1 MSKLGYTKRSRGGQ
15 YRQRSTGDDR
25 QATAQ
30 EQRITDYLEK
40 ARQEQKAVR
49 DEYSLGLKESFSNKK
64 ENVADLHRLEQE
76 LKNVEK
82 ENTAIRRDR
91 EVKRLEDE
99 ARQKQEEAEWKAEFS
114 PILGEAAYKVA
125 KGAWDFASAKRDEG
139 IIKNFKYEVAH
150 EEYDKTFNN
159 LVGDSLNDQTKLQRE
174 GDIDGSKE
182 LNREIESQRNQVLW
196 SDKYTTQQAD
206 VIKQNWSIIV
216 SEALGT
222 LPIDQQTPELIEAR
236 LQQVKKQLGIGK
248 GSVGDRI
255 VNEFAKKKITA
266 WSAFKNQ
273 QIKVANSDR
282 DKESKWKHLLLIKE
296 TYDNADPETQKKL
309 SLAMN
314 DLCLA
319 YTSSYEFSE
328 SGKFITPADRGINFG
343 QGCDAAVMDGL
354 KLHIDRFRDFEDFK
368 NILKGHILP
377 GKEHEGKPYE
387 SYVYDLP
394 SWEKQR
400 SHKMSFWKDEFVKRK
415 QERRKEAAKHD
426 KEEIDKL
433 AAQWKDRLENKKN
446 PEFLD
451 ANDYSIGGGRQQ
463 IWRAYH
469 KTGQPEA
476 VKNELAKALAYDPK
490 STTLQATHDKLTRA
504 AADGDFVEFMDSFKF
519 LTPSQQQYYQAD
531 FERLRILQ
539 GENITPKAV
548 KDVVTKEL
556 NALIQFNPLT
566 KTKHSSFEGA
576 LEAGQQLFYYHLK
589 RADLDDYKD
598 RPGKLIEDV
607 LNKTKEDIRD
617 KEGLFRVQKLAD
629 AKGTEKNQSV
639 FVNFDTTP
647 NEDKISKTYIK
658 KKHLDGTYKSIKD
671 LMEKEQIFSEEETNQ
686 LVDDLINGRDKVE
699 IPENAYHI
707 LKEYYISARVPSQQ
721 DSIEK
726 LINTWL
732 EFKGYSVTMPPQQRT
747 LLTWRLED
755 KTIAQQYTSAYDV
768 QAISAALDIKDAFGE
783 MPMNNIVKTY
793 KKVGEDEL
801 LHAYGLET
809 QNFMMLVDENDNYV
823 LSDPEKAIKSGRDVI
838 RYNPFTHTFRKRDS
852 FSTLNEGDLYN
863 TTSLKDEF
871 ERVNNN
877 D

>member
-15 YRQRSTGDDR
+15 YKQRSAGDDR

-114 PILGEAAYKVA
+114 PILGEATYKVA

-196 SDKYTTQQAD
+196 SDKYTLQQAD

-222 LPIDQQTPELIEAR
+222 LPIDKQTPELIEAR
-236 LQQVKKQLGIGK
+236 LQQVKKQLGIGR
-248 GSVGDRI
+248 GSVGDREI
-255 VNEFAKKKITA
+255 NEFAKKKITA

-282 DKESKWKHLLLIKE
+282 DKESKWKHLFLIRE
-296 TYDNADPETQKKL
+296 NYDNADPETQKKL

-319 YTSSYEFSE
+319 YNSSYEFSE

-343 QGCDAAVMDGL
+343 QACDSAVMDAMN
-354 KLHIDRFRDFEDFK
+354 LHIDKFRDFEDFK

-400 SHKMSFWKDEFVKRK
+400 SQKMSFWKDKFVKRK
-415 QERRKEAAKHD
+415 QERRKEAAVLD
-426 KEEIDKL
+426 KEEVDKL

-476 VKNELAKALAYDPK
+476 VKNELAGALAYDPK

-539 GENITPKAV
+539 SENITSKAV
-548 KDVVTKEL
+548 KDTVTKEL
-556 NALIQFNPLT
+556 NTLIQFNPLNP
-566 KTKHSSFEGA
+566 TKHSSFDAA
-576 LEAGQQLFYYHLK
+576 LEAGRQLFYYHLS
-589 RADLDDYKD
+589 RADLNDYKD

-607 LNKTKEDIRD
+607 TNKTKEDIRD

-647 NEDKISKTYIK
+647 NEDKISKAYIK
-658 KKHLDGTYKSIKD
+658 EKHLDGTYKTIRS
-671 LMEKEQIFSEEETNQ
+671 LMENEQIFSEEETNT
-686 LVDDLINGRDKVE
+686 LADAILNGRDKIE
-699 IPENAYHI
+699 IPENAYNI
-707 LKEYYISARVPSQQ
+707 LKEYYISGVAP
-721 DSIEK
+721 
-726 LINTWL
+726 
-732 EFKGYSVTMPPQQRT
+732 
-747 LLTWRLED
+747 D
-755 KTIAQQYTSAYDV
+755 KQPAV
-768 QAISAALDIKDAFGE
+768 E
-783 MPMNNIVKTY
+783 
-793 KKVGEDEL
+793 
-801 LHAYGLET
+801 
-809 QNFMMLVDENDNYV
+809 
-823 LSDPEKAIKSGRDVI
+823 DVI
-838 RYNPFTHTFRKRDS
+838 NAWFK
-852 FSTLNEGDLYN
+852 
-863 TTSLKDEF
+863 
-871 ERVNNN
+871 
-877 D
+877 

>member
-114 PILGEAAYKVA
+114 PILGEATYKVA

-196 SDKYTTQQAD
+196 SDKYTLQQAD

-222 LPIDQQTPELIEAR
+222 LPIDKQTPELIEAR
-236 LQQVKKQLGIGK
+236 LQQVKKQLGIGR
-248 GSVGDRI
+248 GSVGDREI
-255 VNEFAKKKITA
+255 NEFAKKKITA

-282 DKESKWKHLLLIKE
+282 DKESKWKHLFLIRE
-296 TYDNADPETQKKL
+296 NYDNADPETQKKL

-319 YTSSYEFSE
+319 YNSSYEFSE

-343 QGCDAAVMDGL
+343 QACDSAVMDAMN
-354 KLHIDRFRDFEDFK
+354 LHIDKFRDFEDFK

-400 SHKMSFWKDEFVKRK
+400 SQKMSFWKDKFVKRK
-415 QERRKEAAKHD
+415 QERRKEAAVLD
-426 KEEIDKL
+426 KEEVDKL

-476 VKNELAKALAYDPK
+476 VKNELAGALAYDPK

-539 GENITPKAV
+539 SENITSKAV
-548 KDVVTKEL
+548 KDTVTKEL
-556 NALIQFNPLT
+556 NTLIQFNPLNP
-566 KTKHSSFEGA
+566 TKHSSFDAA
-576 LEAGQQLFYYHLK
+576 LEAGRQLFYYHLS
-589 RADLDDYKD
+589 RADLNDYKD

-607 LNKTKEDIRD
+607 TNKTKEDIRD

-647 NEDKISKTYIK
+647 NEDKISKAYIK
-658 KKHLDGTYKSIKD
+658 EKHLDGTYKTIRS
-671 LMEKEQIFSEEETNQ
+671 LMENEQIFSEEETNT
-686 LVDDLINGRDKVE
+686 LADAILNGRDKIE
-699 IPENAYHI
+699 IPENAYNI
-707 LKEYYISARVPSQQ
+707 LKEYYISGVAPDKQPAVE
-721 DSIEK
+721 DV
-726 LINTWL
+726 INAW
-732 EFKGYSVTMPPQQRT
+732 FKYKGIPVTMPPQQRT
-747 LLTWRLED
+747 LLTWRLKD

-768 QAISAALDIKDAFGE
+768 QAISAALDVRDAFGE
-783 MPMNNIVKTY
+783 TPMNNIVKSY
-793 KKVGEDEL
+793 KEVGEDEL

-838 RYNPFTHTFRKRDS
+838 RYNPYTNTFSKP
-852 FSTLNEGDLYN
+852 E
-863 TTSLKDEF
+863 SLKDEF
-871 ERVNNN
+871 QVQRVNNN

>member
-1 MSKLGYTKRSRGGQ
+1 MAKLGYTKRSRGGQ

-30 EQRITDYLEK
+30 EKRITDYLEK
-40 ARQEQKAVR
+40 ARQEQKTVR
-49 DEYSLGLKESFSNKK
+49 DEQLTDLRGVFSNEADNRDQLHKL
-64 ENVADLHRLEQE
+64 ENQLRNAQKD
-76 LKNVEK
+76 
-82 ENTAIRRDR
+82 NTAIKRDR
-91 EVKRLEDE
+91 DVKRLEDE
-99 ARQKQEEAEWKAEFS
+99 ARQKQDEAEWWADFS
-114 PILGEAAYKVA
+114 PTLAENLEKAA
-125 KGAWDFASAKRDEG
+125 KGAWDFVSATRDKG
-139 IIKNFKYEVAH
+139 IIDKFKYEVAH

-196 SDKYTTQQAD
+196 SDKYTLQQAD

-236 LQQVKKQLGIGK
+236 LQQVKKQLGIGR
-248 GSVGDRI
+248 GSVGDREI
-255 VNEFAKKKITA
+255 NEFAKKKITA

-282 DKESKWKHLLLIKE
+282 DKESKWKHLFLIKE
-296 TYDNADPETQKKL
+296 NYDNADPETQKKL

-319 YTSSYEFSE
+319 YNSSYEFSE

-343 QGCDAAVMDGL
+343 QACDSAVMDAMN
-354 KLHIDRFRDFEDFK
+354 LHIDKFRDFEDFK

-400 SHKMSFWKDEFVKRK
+400 SQKISFWKDEFVKKKR
-415 QERRKEAAKHD
+415 ERRKVAAIHD
-426 KEEIDKL
+426 KEAIDKL
-433 AAQWKDRLENKKN
+433 AIEWTDRLENKKN

-476 VKNELAKALAYDPK
+476 VKNVLAEALAYDPK
-490 STTLQATHDKLTRA
+490 STTLQATHDKLTRSTR
-504 AADGDFVEFMDSFKF
+504 DGDFVEFMDAYKF
-519 LTPSQQQYYQAD
+519 LTPSQQQHYQAD

-539 GENITPKAV
+539 GEGITPKAV
-548 KDVVTKEL
+548 EDVVTKEL

-576 LEAGQQLFYYHLK
+576 LESGRQLFYYHLS
-589 RADLDDYKD
+589 RTDLDDYKD
-598 RPGKLIEDV
+598 RPGKLIFDV
-607 LNKTKEDIRD
+607 MNKTKEDIRD
-617 KEGLFRVQKLAD
+617 KEGLFRVQTLAD

-639 FVNFDTTP
+639 FVNFDITP
-647 NEDKISKTYIK
+647 NEDKISKAYIK
-658 KKHLDGTYKSIKD
+658 EKHLDGTYKTIRS
-671 LMEKEQIFSEEETNQ
+671 LMENEQVFSEEETNT
-686 LVDDLINGRDKVE
+686 LADAILNGRDKIE
-699 IPENAYHI
+699 IPENAYNI
-707 LKEYYISARVPSQQ
+707 LKEYYISGVAPDKQPAVE
-721 DSIEK
+721 DV
-726 LINTWL
+726 INAW
-732 EFKGYSVTMPPQQRT
+732 FKYKGIPVTMPPQQRT
-747 LLTWRLED
+747 LFRWRLED

-768 QAISAALDIKDAFGE
+768 QAISAALDVRDAFGE

-793 KKVGEDEL
+793 KEVGDEDEL

-809 QNFMMLVDENDNYV
+809 QNFIMLVDENDNYV

-838 RYNPFTHTFRKRDS
+838 RYNPYTNTFTKR
-852 FSTLNEGDLYN
+852 E
-863 TTSLKDEF
+863 SLKDEF
-871 ERVNNN
+871 QIQRVNNN